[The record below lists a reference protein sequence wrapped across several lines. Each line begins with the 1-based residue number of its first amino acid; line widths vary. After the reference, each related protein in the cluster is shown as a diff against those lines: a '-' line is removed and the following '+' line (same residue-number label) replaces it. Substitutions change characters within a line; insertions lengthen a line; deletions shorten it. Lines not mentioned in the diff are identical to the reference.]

1 MQEQQE
7 RWHTSRKTKI
17 RERDAMSIYDLYAYQ
32 KDKERIEF
40 LIAELEELMD
50 FNPYRGGGVS
60 DMPKSG
66 GGELTYPERMVEQKM
81 KLERMI
87 RDVVNKANADKRR
100 IEEYAERAPEPE
112 RTIIR
117 CRAID
122 GMSWNEIGLLVRM
135 SRRTVNRRFNQY
147 ATNFPLA
154 PKP

>member
-1 MQEQQE
+1 MG
-7 RWHTSRKTKI
+7 
-17 RERDAMSIYDLYAYQ
+17 IYDLYIYQ
-32 KDKERIEF
+32 KDKEKIES
-40 LIAELEELMD
+40 LIADLEELMD

-66 GGELTYPERMVEQKM
+66 AGELTYPERMVEHKM
-81 KLERMI
+81 RLERMI
-87 RDVVNKANADKRR
+87 RDTVNKAIVDKRR
-100 IEEYAERAPEPE
+100 LEEYAEQAPEPE

-117 CRAID
+117 CRAIE

-135 SRRTVNRRFNQY
+135 NRRTVNRRFNRY

>member
-1 MQEQQE
+1 
-7 RWHTSRKTKI
+7 
-17 RERDAMSIYDLYAYQ
+17 MSIYDLYIYQ
-32 KDKERIEF
+32 KDKEKIES
-40 LIAELEELMD
+40 LIADLEELMD

-66 GGELTYPERMVEQKM
+66 GGELTYPERIVEHKM

-87 RDVVNKANADKRR
+87 LDAVNKANADKRR
-100 IEEYAERAPEPE
+100 IEAYAEQAPEPE

-135 SRRTVNRRFNQY
+135 SRRTVNRRFNRY
-147 ATNFPLA
+147 TTNFPLVS
-154 PKP
+154 KP